1 MSKAQQDK
9 DIETVKRAAD
19 GVAKTPHQRDLAARR
34 ALRPPGQHI
43 SFDGRN
49 NHVGTPEDC
58 IVCSPY
64 LSDERLGLPV
74 EGDLIPRYIEVDES
88 LEYAK
93 QFVTEMGGTL
103 AESKQ
108 QYDAVEPPHYKRGP
122 KVVVDIGSQ
131 ITTGLSKFTYTIQCV
146 DVFRR
151 ITDPRLATA
160 FKYIWR
166 VAFGGKC
173 EPGMEDVPQSVRDE
187 RDINSA
193 IWYLRDYVAN
203 PPAPPAREHGV
214 RYTGEQVLVT
224 DGENVV
230 AVQDSDSEAAYRGRL
245 GE

>member
-131 ITTGLSKFTYTIQCV
+131 ITTGLSKYVHALRCV
-146 DVFRR
+146 EVFEQ
-151 ITDPRLATA
+151 IKDPRLATA
-160 FKYIWR
+160 FKYLWR
-166 VAFGGKC
+166 VAFGGKR
-173 EPGMEDVPQSVRDE
+173 EPWDTRPQTVIDR
-187 RDINSA
+187 RDIESA
-193 IWYLRDYVAN
+193 IWYLQRYLTMMDTEA
-203 PPAPPAREHGV
+203 AREHGV

-230 AVQDSDSEAAYRGRL
+230 AVHDSDSEAAYRGRL